1 MQRKLIE
8 MLINLKK
15 INPSKMAQYAK
26 DKTDFYQKFY
36 KNHDVNNFKALP
48 LLTKNDLTGL
58 DPFELLSR
66 DFVDEVSYYGETSG
80 SSGSPTPCFFTA
92 RDFKNLTGLCAL
104 TPYTPLIS
112 QTLQENRVTV
122 NGLTFGYTIAG
133 FSFTQILLQCHAMVA
148 QLGSRSTIATP
159 ERNARTIAKLKPS
172 IIAATPLDLM
182 VWLEIIRTD
191 LPDEYPE
198 VLRNLKILFSTAEPC
213 ANTRKQQLE
222 KHFGIVHINTY
233 ATVDGFITIP
243 CPCGEKHIID
253 GLYEIELYDQNLK
266 SLGSYGTGRLCF
278 TNLLRKTSP
287 LVKYLIDDYVTITP
301 STCPHGFKN
310 SVAPKGRYE
319 LTVDLNNRT
328 WGSLDFEELVYKFG
342 LPIDYR
348 IYIHDEQIQVELEE
362 YPSCPGYDISSL
374 KTELTTLTGLTVE
387 VKLLKLGDLTSIRK
401 VRENKSIIKILDLR
415 KTSRQVLPQIL

>member
-15 INPSKMAQYAK
+15 VNPSKMAQYAK
-26 DKTDFYQKFY
+26 DKTDFYQEFY
-36 KNHDVNNFKALP
+36 QNYDVNDFKSLP
-48 LLTKNDLTGL
+48 LLKKDHLIGL
-58 DPFELLSR
+58 DPFQLLSK
-66 DFVDEVSYYGETSG
+66 DFVDEISLYGETSG

-92 RDFKNLTGLCAL
+92 RDFKNLIGLCAL
-104 TPYTPLIS
+104 TPYTPLIY

-133 FSFTQILLQCHAMVA
+133 FSFTQILLRYRAMVA

-191 LPDEYPE
+191 LPDAYQA
-198 VLRNLKILFSTAEPC
+198 VLNNLKILFSTAEPC

-222 KHFGIVHINTY
+222 KNFGITHINTY
-233 ATVDGFITIP
+233 ATVDGFVTIP
-243 CPCGEKHIID
+243 CPCGEKHIVD
-253 GLYEIELYDQNLK
+253 GLYEIELFDHNLN
-266 SLGSYGTGRLCF
+266 SLGFYGTGRLCF
-278 TNLLRKTSP
+278 TNLMRKTSP

-310 SVAPKGRYE
+310 SVSPKGRYE

-328 WGSLDFEELVYKFG
+328 WGSLDFEELIYKFG
-342 LPIDYR
+342 LPMDYR
-348 IYIHDEQIQVELEE
+348 IYIQDDQIQVELEE

-374 KTELTTLTGLTVE
+374 KIELITLTGLTVE
-387 VKLLKLGDLTSIRK
+387 VELLKLGDLTSIRK

-415 KTSRQVLPQIL
+415 QTSRQILPTIL

>member
-15 INPSKMAQYAK
+15 INPSKMAQYAR

-36 KNHDVNNFKALP
+36 QNYDVNNFKALP
-48 LLTKNDLTGL
+48 LLTKNHLTGL

-266 SLGSYGTGRLCF
+266 SLGFYGTGRLCF

-319 LTVDLNNRT
+319 LTVDFNNRT
-328 WGSLDFEELVYKFG
+328 WGSLDFEELIYKYG
-342 LPIDYR
+342 LPMDYR
-348 IYIHDEQIQVELEE
+348 IFIHDEQIEVELEE

>member
-1 MQRKLIE
+1 LRQPVYQE
-8 MLINLKK
+8 
-15 INPSKMAQYAK
+15 
-26 DKTDFYQKFY
+26 FYQNY
-36 KNHDVNNFKALP
+36 DVNNFKTLP
-48 LLTKNDLTGL
+48 LLTKDHLIGL
-58 DPFELLSR
+58 DPFKLLSE
-66 DFVDEVSYYGETSG
+66 DFVDEVSFYGETSG

-104 TPYTPLIS
+104 TPFTPLIS

-266 SLGSYGTGRLCF
+266 SLGFYGTGRLCF

-328 WGSLDFEELVYKFG
+328 WGSLDFEEIIYKYG

-348 IYIHDEQIQVELEE
+348 IYIHDEQIEVELEE
-362 YPSCPGYDISSL
+362 YPSCPGYDLNSL
-374 KTELTTLTGLTVE
+374 KTELTILTGLTVE

-401 VRENKSIIKILDLR
+401 VRENKSIIKILDVR